1 MYKQANSRTKTKRPI
16 KKARRNIQRTSR
28 ISIDRRE
35 TRTGAYEGMDA
46 PTVTIRFAEEKDA
59 PTLEACLERLAAN
72 LSGNTLEDPAL

>member
-1 MYKQANSRTKTKRPI
+1 
-16 KKARRNIQRTSR
+16 
-28 ISIDRRE
+28 
-35 TRTGAYEGMDA
+35 MDA